1 MIAALRQGGFIT
13 PERARLYPRLML
25 AAFLLSIAWLLATAH
40 GVTDYAGRPLGSD
53 FSSFYAAGRLVLA
66 GHSPYDQGALRAVE
80 QALFGSATPFYSFA
94 YPPVFLLIVTPLA
107 KLPYMAALA
116 LWQGASFLLYLAA
129 MLRLWRTEAS
139 HLNRQLV
146 LVAAIAFGAVFIN
159 LTHGQNG
166 FLTAALFAFALSFLE
181 ENPVWSGLCFGLLA
195 IKPQLG
201 LAIPVALAFGGYWR
215 AFAAAAAGLVLT
227 AIAASLLFGAMHWP
241 EFFAA
246 THFSQTAILN
256 QGAVGYEKMISVFAA
271 LRAWKTPLTYAYAV
285 QLLISLAAIAALARL
300 WRAKTDLKLKGAAL
314 CFATLLATP
323 FALDYD
329 LMLLAPAILLLAARD
344 EHLPFETSL
353 TAFLWLMPLAVP
365 ALAQLGLPLAP
376 LAIGT
381 GFVFCL
387 AAPRR

>member
-13 PERARLYPRLML
+13 QERARLYPRLML
-25 AAFLLSIAWLLATAH
+25 LAFLLSLVWLLATSH
-40 GVTDYAGRPLGSD
+40 GLTDYAGRPLGSD
-53 FSSFYAAGRLVLA
+53 FSSFYAAGRLMMA
-66 GHSPYDQGALRAVE
+66 GQSPYDQAALRAME
-80 QALFGSATPFYSFA
+80 QTLFGHATPFYSFS

-116 LWQGASFLLYLAA
+116 VWQGVSLLLYLAA
-129 MLRLWRTEAS
+129 MLRLRRTEAGG
-139 HLNRQLV
+139 LDRQLV

-181 ENPVWSGLCFGLLA
+181 KNPIASGACFGLLA

-201 LAIPVALAFGGYWR
+201 LLIPFALAFGGYWR
-215 AFAAAAAGLVLT
+215 AFAAAALSLATT
-227 AIAASLLFGAMHWP
+227 AIVASLLFGWTCWP

-246 THFSQTAILN
+246 AHFSEIAILD
-256 QGAVGYEKMISVFAA
+256 QGAVGYDKMISIFAA
-271 LRAWKTPLTYAYAV
+271 LRAWGSPLAVAYGV
-285 QLLISLAAIAALARL
+285 QLLTSLAVIAALARF

-329 LMLLAPAILLLAARD
+329 LMVLAPAILLLAGRD
-344 EHLPFETSL
+344 ERLPFEASV
-353 TAFLWLMPLAVP
+353 TAVLWLMPLAVP
-365 ALAQLGLPLAP
+365 GLALLGLPLAA
-376 LAIGT
+376 LATGIG
-381 GFVFCL
+381 FMFCF
-387 AAPRR
+387 AAAR